1 MNKKTSKID
10 TAYSG
15 KYVIHGNKRY
25 TLVPE
30 LSKGM
35 CEGCDLYNESCP
47 SRVTSLCTQGFIL
60 KRDGR

>member
-1 MNKKTSKID
+1 MNKKINKID

-15 KYVIHGNKRY
+15 KYIIHGNKRY

-35 CEGCDLYNESCP
+35 CEGCDLYDGNCP
-47 SRVTSLCTQGFIL
+47 TRITSLCTQGFIL
-60 KRDGR
+60 KKDR